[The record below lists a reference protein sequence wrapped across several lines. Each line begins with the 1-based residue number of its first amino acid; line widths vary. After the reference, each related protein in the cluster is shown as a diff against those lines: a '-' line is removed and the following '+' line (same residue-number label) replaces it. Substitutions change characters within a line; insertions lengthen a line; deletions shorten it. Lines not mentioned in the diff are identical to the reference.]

1 MLPDMMLA
9 RQNVPQSFITLGGSM
24 QHKTPSVV
32 GLFFEVQPKPG
43 QQQAYFDHVD
53 WLKPS
58 LATHDGLFWMQ
69 RYQSMDDLG
78 LILSHQYW
86 VGEQALAAWRQ
97 NADHRHAQ
105 MQGMSHIFA
114 DYRTRVGSRVWHW
127 DGEKDAGF
135 LAVGPAPE
143 RPYILTLHMA
153 ADCDA
158 SAIAAGLSVISL
170 SFTGRFESVADDKS
184 GLIMAACA
192 DFTASIYQHILR
204 CGATSAAL
212 FAPTRDYGLFDRQAA
227 PAPAGARNKRT
238 ASS

>member
-1 MLPDMMLA
+1 
-9 RQNVPQSFITLGGSM
+9 M
-24 QHKTPSVV
+24 QHKTLSVV

-43 QQQAYFDHVD
+43 QRQAYFDQVEV
-53 WLKPS
+53 LKPF

-69 RYQSMDDLG
+69 RYQSLDDPG

-86 VGEQALAAWRQ
+86 AGEQALAAWRQ

-114 DYRTRVGSRVWHW
+114 DYRIRVGPRVWHW
-127 DGEKDAGF
+127 DGKKDADF
-135 LAVGPAPE
+135 LPVGPALE
-143 RPYILTLHMA
+143 RPYILTMHIA

-158 SAIAAGLSVISL
+158 SAIAAGLSV
-170 SFTGRFESVADDKS
+170 TGVSVTGWFESVADDKS

-227 PAPAGARNKRT
+227 PALAGARNKRT

>member
-1 MLPDMMLA
+1 
-9 RQNVPQSFITLGGSM
+9 M

-43 QQQAYFDHVD
+43 QRQAYFDQVEV
-53 WLKPS
+53 LKPF
-58 LATHDGLFWMQ
+58 LAKHDGLFWMQ
-69 RYQSMDDLG
+69 RYQSLDDSG

-86 VGEQALAAWRQ
+86 AGEQALAAWRQ

-114 DYRTRVGSRVWHW
+114 DYRIRVGPRVWHW

-135 LAVGPAPE
+135 LPVGPAPE
-143 RPYILTLHMA
+143 RPHILTLHMA
-153 ADCDA
+153 ADRDT
-158 SAIAAGLSVISL
+158 SAIAAGLSDTGL
-170 SFTGRFESVADDKS
+170 SDTGLSITGRFESVADDKS

-227 PAPAGARNKRT
+227 PAPAGDEQD
-238 ASS
+238 SS

>member
-1 MLPDMMLA
+1 
-9 RQNVPQSFITLGGSM
+9 M

-43 QQQAYFDHVD
+43 QRQAYFDQVEV
-53 WLKPS
+53 LKPF
-58 LATHDGLFWMQ
+58 LAKHDGLFWMQ
-69 RYQSMDDLG
+69 RYQSLDDPG

-86 VGEQALAAWRQ
+86 AGEQALAAWRQ

-105 MQGMSHIFA
+105 MQGISHIFA
-114 DYRTRVGSRVWHW
+114 DYRIRLGPRVWHW

-135 LAVGPAPE
+135 LPAGPAPE

-153 ADCDA
+153 ADCHT
-158 SAIAAGLSVISL
+158 SVIAAGLSVTGL
-170 SFTGRFESVADDKS
+170 SITGRFEYVADDKS

-227 PAPAGARNKRT
+227 PAPAGDEQD
-238 ASS
+238 SS

>member
-1 MLPDMMLA
+1 
-9 RQNVPQSFITLGGSM
+9 M

-43 QQQAYFDHVD
+43 QRQAYFDQVEV
-53 WLKPS
+53 LKPF
-58 LATHDGLFWMQ
+58 LAAHDGLFWMQ
-69 RYQSMDDLG
+69 RYQSLDDPG

-86 VGEQALAAWRQ
+86 AGEQALAAWRQ

-114 DYRTRVGSRVWHW
+114 DYRIRVGPRVWHW

-135 LAVGPAPE
+135 LPVGPAPE

-153 ADCDA
+153 ADCDT
-158 SAIAAGLSVISL
+158 SAIAAGLSV
-170 SFTGRFESVADDKS
+170 TGRFESVADDKS
-184 GLIMAACA
+184 GLILAACA

>member
-1 MLPDMMLA
+1 
-9 RQNVPQSFITLGGSM
+9 M
-24 QHKTPSVV
+24 QHETASVV

-43 QQQAYFDHVD
+43 HRQAYFDHVD

-58 LATHDGLFWMQ
+58 LATHEGLFWMQ
-69 RYQSMDDLG
+69 RYKSMDDPG

-97 NADHRHAQ
+97 NANHRHAQ

-114 DYRTRVGSRVWHW
+114 DYRIRVGPRVWHW
-127 DGEKDAGF
+127 DGKKDADF
-135 LAVGPAPE
+135 LPVGPALE
-143 RPYILTLHMA
+143 LPYILTMHIA

-158 SAIAAGLSVISL
+158 SAIAAGLSVTSL
-170 SFTGRFESVADDKS
+170 SVTGLSVTGWFESVADDKS

-227 PAPAGARNKRT
+227 PAPAGARNKQT

>member
-1 MLPDMMLA
+1 
-9 RQNVPQSFITLGGSM
+9 M
-24 QHKTPSVV
+24 QHKTQSVV

-43 QQQAYFDHVD
+43 QRQAYFDQVEV
-53 WLKPS
+53 LKPF
-58 LATHDGLFWMQ
+58 LAKHSGLFWMQ
-69 RYQSMDDLG
+69 RYQSLDDPG
-78 LILSHQYW
+78 LILSHQNW
-86 VGEQALAAWRQ
+86 AGEQELAAWRQ

-114 DYRTRVGSRVWHW
+114 DYRIRVGPRVWHC

-135 LAVGPAPE
+135 LPVGPAPE

-153 ADCDA
+153 ADRDT
-158 SAIAAGLSVISL
+158 SAIAAGLSDTGL
-170 SFTGRFESVADDKS
+170 SDTGLSITGRFESVADDKS
-184 GLIMAACA
+184 VLIMAASA

-227 PAPAGARNKRT
+227 PAPAGDEQD
-238 ASS
+238 SS

>member
-1 MLPDMMLA
+1 MMLA
-9 RQNVPQSFITLGGSM
+9 RKTVRQSFRTMGGSM

-43 QQQAYFDHVD
+43 QRQAYFDQVEV
-53 WLKPS
+53 LKPF
-58 LATHDGLFWMQ
+58 LAKHDGLFWMQ
-69 RYQSMDDLG
+69 RYQSLDDPG

-86 VGEQALAAWRQ
+86 AGEQALAAWRQ

-114 DYRTRVGSRVWHW
+114 DYRIRVGPRVWHW

-135 LAVGPAPE
+135 LPVGPAPE

-153 ADCDA
+153 ADRDT
-158 SAIAAGLSVISL
+158 SAIAAGLSDTGL
-170 SFTGRFESVADDKS
+170 SIAGRFESVADDKS

-227 PAPAGARNKRT
+227 PAPAGDEQD
-238 ASS
+238 SS

>member
-1 MLPDMMLA
+1 
-9 RQNVPQSFITLGGSM
+9 M
-24 QHKTPSVV
+24 QHETASVL

-43 QQQAYFDHVD
+43 QRQAYFDHVEV
-53 WLKPS
+53 LKPF

-69 RYQSMDDLG
+69 RYQSMDDPG

-86 VGEQALAAWRQ
+86 AGEQALAAWRQ

-114 DYRTRVGSRVWHW
+114 DYRIRVGLRVWHW

-135 LAVGPAPE
+135 LPVGPAPE

-153 ADCDA
+153 ADCDI
-158 SAIAAGLSVISL
+158 SAIAAGLSIIDL
-170 SFTGRFESVADDKS
+170 SITGRCESVADDRS
-184 GLIMAACA
+184 RLIMAACA
-192 DFTASIYQHILR
+192 DFTASSHQHILR
-204 CGATSAAL
+204 CGATRAAL

-227 PAPAGARNKRT
+227 PAPTGT
-238 ASS
+238 

>member
-1 MLPDMMLA
+1 MMLA
-9 RQNVPQSFITLGGSM
+9 RKTVRQSFRTMGGSM

-43 QQQAYFDHVD
+43 QRQAYFDQVEV
-53 WLKPS
+53 LKPF
-58 LATHDGLFWMQ
+58 LAKHDGLFWMQ
-69 RYQSMDDLG
+69 RYQSLDDPG

-86 VGEQALAAWRQ
+86 AGEQALAAWRQ

-114 DYRTRVGSRVWHW
+114 DYRIRVGPRVWHW

-135 LAVGPAPE
+135 LPVGPAPE

-153 ADCDA
+153 ADREA
-158 SAIAAGLSVISL
+158 SAIAAGLSDTGL
-170 SFTGRFESVADDKS
+170 SITGRFESVADDKS

-227 PAPAGARNKRT
+227 PAPAGDEQD
-238 ASS
+238 SS

>member
-1 MLPDMMLA
+1 
-9 RQNVPQSFITLGGSM
+9 M
-24 QHKTPSVV
+24 QHEKASVV

-43 QQQAYFDHVD
+43 QRQAYFDHVD
-53 WLKPS
+53 WLKSS

-69 RYQSMDDLG
+69 RYQSMDDSG
-78 LILSHQYW
+78 LTLSHQYW
-86 VGEQALAAWRQ
+86 AGEQALAAWRQ

-114 DYRTRVGSRVWHW
+114 DYRIRVGPRVWHW

-135 LAVGPAPE
+135 LPVGPAPE

-153 ADCDA
+153 ADRDT
-158 SAIAAGLSVISL
+158 SAIAAGLSDTGL
-170 SFTGRFESVADDKS
+170 SIAGRFESVADDKS

-227 PAPAGARNKRT
+227 PAPARDEQD
-238 ASS
+238 SS

>member
-1 MLPDMMLA
+1 M
-9 RQNVPQSFITLGGSM
+9 GGSM

-43 QQQAYFDHVD
+43 QRQAYFDQVEV
-53 WLKPS
+53 LKPF

-69 RYQSMDDLG
+69 RYKSLDDPG

-86 VGEQALAAWRQ
+86 AGEQALAAWRQ

-114 DYRTRVGSRVWHW
+114 DYRIRVGPRVWHW

-135 LAVGPAPE
+135 LPVGPAPE

-153 ADCDA
+153 ADCY
-158 SAIAAGLSVISL
+158 AIAIATGLSDTGL
-170 SFTGRFESVADDKS
+170 SFTGWFESVADDKS

-227 PAPAGARNKRT
+227 PAPAGARNKRP

>member
-1 MLPDMMLA
+1 
-9 RQNVPQSFITLGGSM
+9 
-24 QHKTPSVV
+24 
-32 GLFFEVQPKPG
+32 
-43 QQQAYFDHVD
+43 
-53 WLKPS
+53 
-58 LATHDGLFWMQ
+58 
-69 RYQSMDDLG
+69 MDDPG

-114 DYRTRVGSRVWHW
+114 DYRIRVGPRVWHW

-135 LAVGPAPE
+135 LPVGPAPE

-170 SFTGRFESVADDKS
+170 SVTGLSVTGRFESVADDKS

>member
-1 MLPDMMLA
+1 
-9 RQNVPQSFITLGGSM
+9 M

-43 QQQAYFDHVD
+43 QRQAYFDQVEV
-53 WLKPS
+53 LKPF

-69 RYQSMDDLG
+69 RYQSLDDPG

-86 VGEQALAAWRQ
+86 AGEQALAAWRQ

-114 DYRTRVGSRVWHW
+114 DYRIRVGPRVWHW
-127 DGEKDAGF
+127 DGKKDADF
-135 LAVGPAPE
+135 LPVGPALE
-143 RPYILTLHMA
+143 RPYILTMHIA

-158 SAIAAGLSVISL
+158 SAIAAGLSV
-170 SFTGRFESVADDKS
+170 TGVSVTGWFESVADDKS

-227 PAPAGARNKRT
+227 PALAGARNKRT

>member
-1 MLPDMMLA
+1 
-9 RQNVPQSFITLGGSM
+9 M

-43 QQQAYFDHVD
+43 QRQAYFDQVEV
-53 WLKPS
+53 LKPV

-69 RYQSMDDLG
+69 RYQSIDDPG

-86 VGEQALAAWRQ
+86 AGEQALAAWRR

-114 DYRTRVGSRVWHW
+114 DYRIRVGPRVWHW

-135 LAVGPAPE
+135 LPVGPVPE
-143 RPYILTLHMA
+143 RPYILTLHVA

-158 SAIAAGLSVISL
+158 SAIAAGLSVTGL
-170 SFTGRFESVADDKS
+170 SVNGRFESVADDKS
-184 GLIMAACA
+184 GLILAACA

-227 PAPAGARNKRT
+227 PAPARDEQD
-238 ASS
+238 SS

>member
-1 MLPDMMLA
+1 
-9 RQNVPQSFITLGGSM
+9 M

-32 GLFFEVQPKPG
+32 GLLFEVQPKPG
-43 QQQAYFDHVD
+43 QRQAYFDQVEV
-53 WLKPS
+53 LKPF

-69 RYQSMDDLG
+69 RYQSMDDPG

-97 NADHRHAQ
+97 NANHRHAQ

-114 DYRTRVGSRVWHW
+114 DYRIRVGPRVWHW

-135 LAVGPAPE
+135 LPVGPAPE

-158 SAIAAGLSVISL
+158 IAIATGLSDTGL
-170 SFTGRFESVADDKS
+170 SFTGWFESVADDKS

-227 PAPAGARNKRT
+227 PAPAGARNKQT

>member
-1 MLPDMMLA
+1 
-9 RQNVPQSFITLGGSM
+9 M
-24 QHKTPSVV
+24 QHKTSSVV

-43 QQQAYFDHVD
+43 QRQAYFDQVEV
-53 WLKPS
+53 LKPS

-69 RYQSMDDLG
+69 RYQSIDDPE

-86 VGEQALAAWRQ
+86 AGEQALAAWRR

-114 DYRTRVGSRVWHW
+114 DYRIRVGPRVWHW

-135 LAVGPAPE
+135 LPVGPAPE
-143 RPYILTLHMA
+143 RPYILTLHMP

-158 SAIAAGLSVISL
+158 SAIAAGLSDTDL
-170 SFTGRFESVADDKS
+170 SVTGLCVTGRFESVAHDKS
-184 GLIMAACA
+184 GLILAACA

-204 CGATSAAL
+204 CGATRAAL

-227 PAPAGARNKRT
+227 PAPARDEQD
-238 ASS
+238 SS

>member
-1 MLPDMMLA
+1 
-9 RQNVPQSFITLGGSM
+9 M
-24 QHKTPSVV
+24 QHKTLSVV

-43 QQQAYFDHVD
+43 QRQAYFDQVEV
-53 WLKPS
+53 LKPF
-58 LATHDGLFWMQ
+58 LATNDGLFWMQ
-69 RYQSMDDLG
+69 RYQSLDDPG

-86 VGEQALAAWRQ
+86 AGEQALAAWRQ

-114 DYRTRVGSRVWHW
+114 DYRIRVGPRVWHW

-135 LAVGPAPE
+135 LPVGPAPE

-153 ADCDA
+153 ADCDT
-158 SAIAAGLSVISL
+158 SAIAAGLSVTGL
-170 SFTGRFESVADDKS
+170 SITGWFESVADDKS

>member
-1 MLPDMMLA
+1 
-9 RQNVPQSFITLGGSM
+9 M
-24 QHKTPSVV
+24 QHKTSSVV

-43 QQQAYFDHVD
+43 QRQAYFDQVEV
-53 WLKPS
+53 LKPS
-58 LATHDGLFWMQ
+58 LAKYDGLSWMQ
-69 RYQSMDDLG
+69 RYQSIDDPT

-86 VGEQALAAWRQ
+86 AGEQALAAWRR

-114 DYRTRVGSRVWHW
+114 DYRIRVGPRVWHW

-135 LAVGPAPE
+135 LPVGPAPE
-143 RPYILTLHMA
+143 RPYILTLHMP

-158 SAIAAGLSVISL
+158 SAIAAGLSDTDL
-170 SFTGRFESVADDKS
+170 SVTGLSVTGRFESVADDKS
-184 GLIMAACA
+184 GLILAACA

-204 CGATSAAL
+204 CGATRAAL

-227 PAPAGARNKRT
+227 PAPARDEQD
-238 ASS
+238 SS

>member
-1 MLPDMMLA
+1 
-9 RQNVPQSFITLGGSM
+9 M

-43 QQQAYFDHVD
+43 QRQAYFDQVEV
-53 WLKPS
+53 LKPF

-69 RYQSMDDLG
+69 RYQSMDDPG

-86 VGEQALAAWRQ
+86 AGEQALAVWRQ
-97 NADHRHAQ
+97 NPDHRHAQ

-114 DYRTRVGSRVWHW
+114 DYRIRVGPRVWHW

-135 LAVGPAPE
+135 LPVGPAPE

-153 ADCDA
+153 ADCDT
-158 SAIAAGLSVISL
+158 SAIAAGLSDTGL
-170 SFTGRFESVADDKS
+170 SDTGLSITGRFESVADDKS

-227 PAPAGARNKRT
+227 PAPVGDEQD
-238 ASS
+238 SS

>member
-1 MLPDMMLA
+1 MMLA
-9 RQNVPQSFITLGGSM
+9 RKTVRQSFRTMGGSM

-43 QQQAYFDHVD
+43 QRQAYFDQVEV
-53 WLKPS
+53 LKPF
-58 LATHDGLFWMQ
+58 LAKHSGLFWMQ
-69 RYQSMDDLG
+69 RYQSLDDPG
-78 LILSHQYW
+78 LILSHQNW
-86 VGEQALAAWRQ
+86 AGEQALAAWRQ

-114 DYRTRVGSRVWHW
+114 DYRIRLGPRVWHW

-135 LAVGPAPE
+135 LPVGPAPE

-153 ADCDA
+153 ADRDT
-158 SAIAAGLSVISL
+158 SAIAAGLSDTGL
-170 SFTGRFESVADDKS
+170 SITGRFESVADDKS

-227 PAPAGARNKRT
+227 PAPAGDEQD
-238 ASS
+238 SS

>member
-1 MLPDMMLA
+1 
-9 RQNVPQSFITLGGSM
+9 M
-24 QHKTPSVV
+24 QRETASVV

-43 QQQAYFDHVD
+43 QRQAYFDHVD

-69 RYQSMDDLG
+69 RYQSMDDPG

-86 VGEQALAAWRQ
+86 AGEQALAAWRQ

-114 DYRTRVGSRVWHW
+114 DYRIRVGPRVWHW

-135 LAVGPAPE
+135 LPVGPAPE
-143 RPYILTLHMA
+143 RPCILTLHMA
-153 ADCDA
+153 ADCDI
-158 SAIAAGLSVISL
+158 SAIAAGLSIVDL
-170 SFTGRFESVADDKS
+170 SITGRFESVADDRS
-184 GLIMAACA
+184 RLIMAACA
-192 DFTASIYQHILR
+192 DFTASSHQHILR
-204 CGATSAAL
+204 CGATRAAL

-227 PAPAGARNKRT
+227 PAPTGT
-238 ASS
+238 

>member
-1 MLPDMMLA
+1 
-9 RQNVPQSFITLGGSM
+9 M

-43 QQQAYFDHVD
+43 QRQAYFDQVEV
-53 WLKPS
+53 LKPF

-69 RYQSMDDLG
+69 RYQSLDDPG

-86 VGEQALAAWRQ
+86 AGEQALAAWRQ

-114 DYRTRVGSRVWHW
+114 DYRIRVGPRVWQW

-135 LAVGPAPE
+135 LPVGPAPE

-153 ADCDA
+153 ADREA
-158 SAIAAGLSVISL
+158 SAIAAGLSDTGL
-170 SFTGRFESVADDKS
+170 SITGRFESVTDDKS

-192 DFTASIYQHILR
+192 DFTASIYLHILR

-227 PAPAGARNKRT
+227 PAPAGDEQD
-238 ASS
+238 SS

>member
-1 MLPDMMLA
+1 
-9 RQNVPQSFITLGGSM
+9 M
-24 QHKTPSVV
+24 QHETASVV

-43 QQQAYFDHVD
+43 QRQAYFDHVD

-69 RYQSMDDLG
+69 RYQSRDDPG

-97 NADHRHAQ
+97 NANHRHAQ

-114 DYRTRVGSRVWHW
+114 DYRIRVGPRVWHW

-135 LAVGPAPE
+135 LPVGPAPE

-170 SFTGRFESVADDKS
+170 SVTGLSVKGRFESVADDKS

-204 CGATSAAL
+204 CGATRAAL
-212 FAPTRDYGLFDRQAA
+212 LAPTREYGLFDRQAA
-227 PAPAGARNKRT
+227 PAPARDEQDT
-238 ASS
+238 S

>member
-1 MLPDMMLA
+1 
-9 RQNVPQSFITLGGSM
+9 M
-24 QHKTPSVV
+24 QHETASVV
-32 GLFFEVQPKPG
+32 GLFFEVQPKLG
-43 QQQAYFDHVD
+43 QRQVYFDHVD

-58 LATHDGLFWMQ
+58 LAKHDGLFWMQ
-69 RYQSMDDLG
+69 RYQSMDDPG

-86 VGEQALAAWRQ
+86 AGEQAIAAWRQ

-114 DYRTRVGSRVWHW
+114 DYRIRVGPRVWHC

-135 LAVGPAPE
+135 LPVGPASE

-153 ADCDA
+153 ADCDI
-158 SAIAAGLSVISL
+158 SAIAAGLSIIDL
-170 SFTGRFESVADDKS
+170 SITGQFESVADDKS
-184 GLIMAACA
+184 RLIMAACA
-192 DFTASIYQHILR
+192 DFTASSHQHILR

-212 FAPTRDYGLFDRQAA
+212 FAPTRDYGLFDQQAA

>member
-1 MLPDMMLA
+1 
-9 RQNVPQSFITLGGSM
+9 M

-43 QQQAYFDHVD
+43 QRQAYFNQVEV
-53 WLKPS
+53 LKPV

-69 RYQSMDDLG
+69 RYQSIDDPG
-78 LILSHQYW
+78 LFLSHQYW
-86 VGEQALAAWRQ
+86 AGEQALAAWRR

-114 DYRTRVGSRVWHW
+114 DYRIRVGPRVWHW

-135 LAVGPAPE
+135 LLVEPAPE

-153 ADCDA
+153 GYCDA
-158 SAIAAGLSVISL
+158 SAIADGLSD
-170 SFTGRFESVADDKS
+170 TGRFESVADDKS
-184 GLIMAACA
+184 GLILAACA

-212 FAPTRDYGLFDRQAA
+212 FAPTRDYVMFDRQAA
-227 PAPAGARNKRT
+227 PELARDQQDP
-238 ASS
+238 S

>member
-1 MLPDMMLA
+1 MMLA
-9 RQNVPQSFITLGGSM
+9 RKTVPQSFRTMGGSM

-43 QQQAYFDHVD
+43 QRKAYFDQVEV
-53 WLKPS
+53 LKPF

-69 RYQSMDDLG
+69 RYQSLDETE

-114 DYRTRVGSRVWHW
+114 DYRIRVGPRVWHW

-135 LAVGPAPE
+135 LPVGPAPE

-153 ADCDA
+153 ADREA
-158 SAIAAGLSVISL
+158 SAIAAGLSDTGL
-170 SFTGRFESVADDKS
+170 SITGRFESVADDKS